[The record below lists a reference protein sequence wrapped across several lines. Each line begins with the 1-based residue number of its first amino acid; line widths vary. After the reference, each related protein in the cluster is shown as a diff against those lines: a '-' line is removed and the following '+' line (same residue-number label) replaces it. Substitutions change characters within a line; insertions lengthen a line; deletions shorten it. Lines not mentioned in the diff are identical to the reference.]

1 MLNVSLPHQLRA
13 CISHKI
19 NNDSS
24 YIKSVRERS
33 QTRLI
38 ISIGINAINITIN
51 KARLQLVACNS
62 PTLSAPQRTC
72 IMEEIRIASV
82 YFRAS
87 RLLRAS
93 AISSRASYFAS
104 REVARL
110 HNVTTIS
117 PVFCARRHFSLF
129 IFILP
134 SLCIPFT
141 VALRSHLCH
150 PCIVF
155 TSHAAYIILTSVARG
170 NVRHFSVF
178 LPNFYV
184 FFTYSSRN
192 LPRENSHA
200 MQFE

>member
-1 MLNVSLPHQLRA
+1 
-13 CISHKI
+13 
-19 NNDSS
+19 
-24 YIKSVRERS
+24 
-33 QTRLI
+33 
-38 ISIGINAINITIN
+38 
-51 KARLQLVACNS
+51 
-62 PTLSAPQRTC
+62 
-72 IMEEIRIASV
+72 MEEIRIASV

-110 HNVTTIS
+110 HNVTMIS

-141 VALRSHLCH
+141 IALRSHLCH

-170 NVRHFSVF
+170 NVRHFFVF

-184 FFTYSSRN
+184 FFTYFSRN
-192 LPRENSHA
+192 LPRERTPMRCNLNNYTTRA
-200 MQFE
+200 MKSKIGELLIPKYHCANLRSLDCNFYRTKQS